1 LPPRRIVLEA
11 PAKINLYLEVGPRR
25 PDGYHPVHTVMQAV
39 ELCDSVE
46 IELEQGGREI
56 EIEVDGNAPAGDD
69 NLCVAA
75 AEAYLEWLKKPLG
88 MRIRLK
94 KRIPNA
100 AGLGG
105 GSSDA
110 AAVLRGLHLL
120 LQGDLGQE
128 ELFGLAASLGSDV
141 PFFLIGG
148 TALAQG
154 RGEQIFP
161 LVQAPPLPILLANPG
176 IELSTRLV
184 YEKFDDIGGEE
195 PPENGPASLIE
206 SLASQ
211 APGRISELLYNSL
224 QRAAIDLIPE
234 IGKLLDMAKQS
245 VEGAC
250 LVSGSGPTVFVI
262 NKNEEGPSME
272 NQMKQIAPWV
282 LSTRLR
288 SSGVA
293 LLEQRC

>member
-1 LPPRRIVLEA
+1 MPPRRIALEA

-25 PDGYHPVHTVMQAV
+25 PDGYHPVRTVMQAI

-46 IELEQGGREI
+46 IELEQSGRGI
-56 EIEVDGNAPAGDD
+56 EIEVAGNAPAGDD
-69 NLCVAA
+69 NLCVVA
-75 AEAYLEWLKKPLG
+75 AEAYLELSKKPLG
-88 MRIRLK
+88 MRIRLE

-120 LQGDLGQE
+120 LQGDLGRE

-141 PFFLIGG
+141 PFFLVGG

-184 YEKFDDIGGEE
+184 YEKFDHIGGEE
-195 PPENGPASLIE
+195 PPRNGPAGLVE

-224 QRAAIDLIPE
+224 QRAAIDLVPE

-245 VEGAC
+245 GEGAC
-250 LVSGSGPTVFVI
+250 LISGSGPTVFVI
-262 NKNEEGPSME
+262 NKNEEGLSME

-282 LSTRLR
+282 LSTRFR

-293 LLEQRC
+293 LL